1 MAPMSE
7 TTTVV
12 RRGKTPEQMRE
23 YKRLKALE
31 YRDRN
36 RKAIQ
41 AAASAVSAAAAVA
54 AVVQPP
60 PEPVS
65 TTIPEEIRAK
75 IDKLPAP
82 YQLRFT
88 KLYDDWQNNKATKRG
103 VSDLEQ
109 AGIIERIV
117 VDGEHD
123 TINGGQQAVADW
135 ISIEYPAV
143 QVSRRHLINWLHG
156 KHLPKGCTTPYPAPV
171 RGHHL
176 KSLGRQWIERFLVD
190 RTIVN
195 GVNVDTVYLA
205 SPSERE
211 AAAVADIAEMKRDD
225 LKRRMDRDW
234 MMAAAH
240 EFTMASVG
248 TVARNTVRD
257 AMEKLLPDEME
268 RALTELVPDADLR
281 ARILAR
287 LRTVA
292 AAGTDEWQATFCRR
306 LASLDE
312 ECQKNSMEEKEKR

>member
-1 MAPMSE
+1 MSE

-23 YKRLKALE
+23 YKRLKAIE
-31 YRDRN
+31 YRKN
-36 RKAIQ
+36 AKK
-41 AAASAVSAAAAVA
+41 AAVA
-54 AVVQPP
+54 AAAPP
-60 PEPVS
+60 PPPAPVPPS
-65 TTIPEEIRAK
+65 SASVIIPDDVKATIAK
-75 IDKLPAP
+75 LQVP

-88 KLYDDWQNNKATKRG
+88 NLYDKWQKGKASRSEVKE
-103 VSDLEQ
+103 LEK
-109 AGIIERIV
+109 AEIINQVTTQE
-117 VDGEHD
+117 VDEITGAKQ
-123 TINGGQQAVADW
+123 GVADW
-135 ISIEYPAV
+135 ISTEYHALAGLTRRT
-143 QVSRRHLINWLHG
+143 VSNWIRG
-156 KHLPKGCTTPYPAPV
+156 VHLPPGCHEPYPAPLGG
-171 RGHHL
+171 RHL
-176 KSLGRQWIERFLVD
+176 KSLGRQWLERYVVDSKSVNGDSVDKSRFL
-190 RTIVN
+190 
-195 GVNVDTVYLA
+195 
-205 SPSERE
+205 SPTERQE
-211 AAAVADIAEMKRDD
+211 AAEADVAEMERDD
-225 LKRRMDRDW
+225 LKRKMDRDW